1 MSALSIL
8 EQTVRMS
15 VPFLFAAS
23 GGVLAERA
31 GVVSLALEGYMLSG
45 AFTAVVGAELTG
57 SAWGGLA
64 GGALG
69 GLLLGGL
76 HALGS
81 LRFRAQQIVMGIALN
96 LFAIG
101 GTRLFLKL
109 LYDSSSNS
117 PRVAGFGVEGGGS
130 ASTWTNPLLWLGI
143 LVIPAL
149 SWIIART
156 PWGLRVRAVG
166 EHPEAAASVGV
177 NVVAV
182 RAVAVLGSSVLAA
195 LGGVYLALDQHQFTA
210 EMTAGRGF
218 IALAAV
224 IIGGWR
230 APRAGVAC
238 LFFAAIETLQ
248 IQLQALQVVPSQ
260 FLSMLPYALTILLP
274 LARLGRSDPPA
285 SLGK

>member
-1 MSALSIL
+1 MSVVSLV

-15 VPFLFAAS
+15 IPFLFATA

-45 AFTAVVGAELTG
+45 AFTAVVGAQITG
-57 SAWGGLA
+57 SAWGGLVA
-64 GGALG
+64 GMLG
-69 GLLLGGL
+69 GLLLGAL
-76 HALGS
+76 HAIGS
-81 LRFRAQQIVMGIALN
+81 LKFRAQQIVMGIGLN

-117 PRVAGFGVEGGGS
+117 PRVAGFGLEGGGS
-130 ASTWTNPLLWLGI
+130 ASTWTNPLLWAGL
-143 LVIPAL
+143 LAIPAL
-149 SWIIART
+149 TWLIAKT

-177 NVVAV
+177 DVIAV
-182 RAVAVLGSSVLAA
+182 RTVAVLGSSVLAA

-224 IIGGWR
+224 IFGGWR

-238 LFFAAIETLQ
+238 LLFAAAETAQ
-248 IQLQALQVVPSQ
+248 IQLQAMQVIPSQ
-260 FLSMLPYALTILLP
+260 FLAMLPYTLGILAQLG
-274 LARLGRSDPPA
+274 RLGRADAPA
-285 SLGK
+285 ALGK

>member
-1 MSALSIL
+1 MSVLSIV
-8 EQTVRMS
+8 EQTVRIA

-45 AFTAVVGAELTG
+45 AFTAVVGAQVTG
-57 SAWGGLA
+57 SAWGGLVA
-64 GGALG
+64 GALG
-69 GLLLGGL
+69 GLLLGGM

-81 LRFRAQQIVMGIALN
+81 LRFKAHQIIMGIALN
-96 LFAIG
+96 LFALG
-101 GTRLFLKL
+101 GTALFLKL

-117 PRVAGFGVEGGGS
+117 PRVVGFGGDG
-130 ASTWTNPLLWLGI
+130 ASTWANPLLWLG
-143 LVIPAL
+143 LL
-149 SWIIART
+149 SAPMLAWLIART

-182 RAVAVLGSSVLAA
+182 RTIAVLGSSVLAA
-195 LGGVYLALDQHQFTA
+195 LGGVYLALEQHQFTA
-210 EMTAGRGF
+210 RMTAGRGF

-224 IIGGWR
+224 IVGGWR
-230 APRAGVAC
+230 APRAGLAC
-238 LFFAAIETLQ
+238 LFFAAMETLQ
-248 IQLQALQVVPSQ
+248 IQLQELQVIPSQ
-260 FLSMLPYALTILLP
+260 FLSMLPYALTIL
-274 LARLGRSDPPA
+274 ATLGLVGRADPPA